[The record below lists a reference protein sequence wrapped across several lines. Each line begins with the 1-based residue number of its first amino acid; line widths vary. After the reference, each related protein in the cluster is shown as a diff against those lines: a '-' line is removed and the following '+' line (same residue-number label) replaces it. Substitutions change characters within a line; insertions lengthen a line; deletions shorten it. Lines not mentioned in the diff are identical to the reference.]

1 MKRLGIIALVLL
13 IAGGNVLAEDSKA
26 TRAAAE
32 KLLVLLE
39 MEENLDNTMKQAMG
53 MTANMMK
60 KRTDLSPE
68 QQKALQQALEVS
80 TKATLEEFKWAKI
93 KDMFIDI
100 YAEVLTIEELEG
112 LIKFYESP
120 IGQQYI
126 KKQPQLTTA
135 SMIRMQKLMEEVMP
149 KIEASVKKAMEELPA
164 E

>member
-68 QQKALQQALEVS
+68 QQQAVQKALEVS

-100 YAEVLTIEELEG
+100 YAEVLTLEELEG